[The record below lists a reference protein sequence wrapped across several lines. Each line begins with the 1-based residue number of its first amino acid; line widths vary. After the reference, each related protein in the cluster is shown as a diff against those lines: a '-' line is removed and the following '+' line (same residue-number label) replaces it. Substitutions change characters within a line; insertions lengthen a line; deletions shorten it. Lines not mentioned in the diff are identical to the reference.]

1 MTISTKRQLLI
12 GLAAVLVVS
21 IVIGITL
28 QWSDT
33 GSVKNRNHLYQELL
47 ERSGQL
53 NRDLPKL
60 LDRQTRF
67 ERAEVSNYGMRF
79 VYSLVGVDRYQHDVE
94 SVREQLEPAM
104 RSAFCSSD
112 SLRYYR
118 ENADFLEIRYLDR
131 NEAKLFELRFIADDC
146 K

>member
-12 GLAAVLVVS
+12 GFSAVIVVS
-21 IVIGITL
+21 IAIIIAV
-28 QWSDT
+28 QWGAV
-33 GSVKNRNHLYQELL
+33 GSTKNRNHLYQELL

-67 ERAEVSNYGMRF
+67 EQAEVSNYGMRF

-131 NEAKLFELRFIADDC
+131 NEAKLFELRFTADDC